1 MPNKIKYSLKIVV
14 LLLIAS
20 ITFNSGCKKFL
31 NENLLGKRSNLQFYK
46 TASDAELALT
56 GIYNSL
62 SFSNS
67 NNRIWVF
74 GDVAS
79 DDAAKGGIPGDQAD
93 IGLINDFNITSI
105 NGNLENVWTVYYEGI
120 SRANWLLD
128 NIGNINMPQN
138 QKDDII
144 GQAKFLRAYCYYWL
158 ASIFGN
164 IPVHTTVP
172 TPTEM
177 QTPATPVNDVFT
189 NVIIPDLIDA
199 TSKLPKT
206 AEAGRATR
214 YSAWGLLAKC
224 YLYLKKWPEAENA
237 ANQIIQSGLYSLENL
252 YSDNFK
258 LQTKDNPEIIFSIQ
272 HLANQNPWLG
282 NRLNQ
287 LFAPRTNNGYGFDVP
302 TQDFVDAFEVTSNGI
317 VDPRLDYTVG
327 REGHYWSDSIMFD
340 STWSST
346 GYMNRKYVQPLSEVS
361 KKNKADG
368 ELNYQFMRYSEV
380 LLMMAE
386 ALNEQG
392 KSGAAVV
399 YVNQVRKRA
408 RDSYKYDP
416 SLSGYPNVP
425 KGLLPDIQDNGQAYV
440 RAAIRHER
448 RVELGFEFHRYF
460 DIIRYGAVYANHA
473 FRNKPNFNYE
483 KDKFM
488 PIPQSE
494 LNTNFRLETLPEKKR
509 N

>member
-1 MPNKIKYSLKIVV
+1 MKYNLKIVV
-14 LLLIAS
+14 LILIAL

-31 NENLLGKRSNLQFYK
+31 NEGLLGKRSNFQFYK

-56 GIYNSL
+56 GIYNSI
-62 SFSNS
+62 SFANS

-93 IGLINDFNITSI
+93 IGLINDFNITTI
-105 NGNLENVWTVYYEGI
+105 NGNLEDVWRVYYEGV

-128 NIGNINMPQN
+128 NIGSINMPQKE
-138 QKDDII
+138 KDDII

-164 IPVHTTVP
+164 IPVHTSVP
-172 TPTEM
+172 TPAEM
-177 QTPATPVNDVFT
+177 QTAATPVNDVFT
-189 NVIIPDLIDA
+189 KVIIPDLIDA
-199 TSKLPKT
+199 AAKLPKT
-206 AEAGRATR
+206 AEAGRATK

-224 YLYLKKWPEAENA
+224 YLYLKKWPEAESA
-237 ANQIIQSGLYSLENL
+237 ANQVIQSGLYSLENI

-258 LQTKDNPEIIFSIQ
+258 LRTKDNPEIIFSVQ
-272 HLANQNPWLG
+272 HLPDQNPWLG

-287 LFAPRTNNGYGFDVP
+287 WFAPRTNNGYGFDVP
-302 TQDFVDAFEVTSNGI
+302 TQNFVNAFEVTTNGV

-327 REGHYWSDSIMFD
+327 REGHYWSDTTLFD

-346 GYMNRKYVQPLSEVS
+346 GYMNRKYIQPLSEVS

-392 KSGAAVV
+392 KSAEAVT
-399 YVNQVRKRA
+399 YVNMVRKRA

-416 SLSGYPNVP
+416 SLPGYPNVP
-425 KGLLPDIQDNGQAYV
+425 TGLLPDIKNNGQAMV
-440 RAAIRHER
+440 RIAIRHER

-460 DIIRYGAVYANHA
+460 DIIRYGAVYANNA
-473 FRNKPNFNYE
+473 FRDKPNFNYE

-494 LNTNFRLETLPEKKR
+494 LNTNLKLQAPPKSVG